1 MCVSFMTHSRN
12 FGCHKRFSS
21 RRVGASACC
30 RRISWCFDGRSSWS
44 SWISGFFAFNNDKR
58 RSENMGRGGGKDFE
72 RDRKDEKG
80 KIGPQSA
87 LALLAFEVAVAT

>member
-1 MCVSFMTHSRN
+1 MVATR
-12 FGCHKRFSS
+12 GLVVAELA
-21 RRVGASACC
+21 RVHAAEG
-30 RRISWCFDGRSSWS
+30 ILGVFDGWGSWS

-80 KIGPQSA
+80 KIVPQSA